1 MRKATDFH
9 ELILPKKHTGFLR
22 VFLSNLSALN
32 NIDKVILFGSCAN
45 GRCHPNSDIDL
56 FIITKREPTIEEE
69 VYIMAD
75 CPPDY
80 ENEYYL
86 PSDIIINPYE
96 QYEKHKNETGMVQK
110 YVALEGI
117 DLSGLL
123 QKCAG

>member
-9 ELILPKKHTGFLR
+9 ELILPKKHMGFLR

-45 GRCHPNSDIDL
+45 GRFHPNSDIDL
-56 FIITKREPTIEEE
+56 FVITKREPTIEEE

-96 QYEKHKNETGMVQK
+96 Q
-110 YVALEGI
+110 
-117 DLSGLL
+117 SR
-123 QKCAG
+123 C